1 MLLENKIKNLSRII
15 DVKVQKIDKICNK
28 KNITR
33 LSFLLNF
40 INSIQEIDKIVVGI
54 DSVNQLKKII
64 KFMQNPIKITN
75 FKRLALT
82 DERIVDPRSWIK
94 KLKIAIIVQAREDSV
109 RFPKKVLFPISKKPL
124 ILKLLE
130 RLSYS
135 KLKDLIIVAIPKN
148 KRNINLESAL
158 KKK

>member
-1 MLLENKIKNLSRII
+1 MKNDFLKKIKELGIEIQVRSIFLQGMLLENKIKNMSKII
-15 DVKVQKIDKICNK
+15 DVKVRKIDKICNK

-64 KFMQNPIKITN
+64 KSMQNPIKIGN
-75 FKRLALT
+75 FKGLALT

-94 KLKIAIIVQAREDSV
+94 
-109 RFPKKVLFPISKKPL
+109 
-124 ILKLLE
+124 
-130 RLSYS
+130 
-135 KLKDLIIVAIPKN
+135 N
-148 KRNINLESAL
+148 
-158 KKK
+158 